1 MSLERSDELAAPA
14 AVGSTAAPGIPG
26 GAPGRRSGRPALWR
40 RLAADRFAAA
50 GAIVVALYVLVAL
63 FAPLITR
70 ALGVD
75 PYTYDLE
82 ALDPSG
88 APAGALGGVS
98 AEHWFGVEPL
108 TGRDLFAI
116 VVMGSRTSLLV
127 GLGAT
132 AVSVLVGSVL
142 GLAAGYFGGWVDW
155 VVARSIDVLIGLPA
169 LIFMIAVG
177 AVAPDW
183 FPRTLLLV
191 LVIGLFGWSTIARVV
206 RGQTL
211 ALRSSGF
218 VRASRALGASHGHV
232 VLRQILPNLAA
243 TIVVFTTIAVP
254 GAIGTEA
261 ALSFLGVGVPP
272 PTPSWGRSIGN
283 AVTWFSVDP
292 MYLVFPGVALFGIT
306 LAFNALGDGLRD
318 ALDPRTAALGPGG
331 RGWARRRQRR
341 AERDA
346 ARRAR
351 QAAHD
356 RKEVAA

>member
-1 MSLERSDELAAPA
+1 LSLERSDELTAPA
-14 AVGSTAAPGIPG
+14 AAAGPTAVPG

-40 RLAADRFAAA
+40 RLAGDRFAFA
-50 GAIVVALYVLVAL
+50 GAVVVALYVVLAL
-63 FAPLITR
+63 LAPLITR

-75 PYTYDLE
+75 PYTYDVD
-82 ALDPSG
+82 ALGPSG
-88 APAGALGGVS
+88 APAGALGGIS

-116 VVMGSRTSLLV
+116 VLMGSRTSLVV

-132 AVSVLVGSVL
+132 AVSVVVGTLL

-177 AVAPDW
+177 AVAPAW

-191 LVIGLFGWSTIARVV
+191 LVIGLFGWSSIARVV
-206 RGQTL
+206 RGQTM
-211 ALRSSGF
+211 ALRASGF
-218 VRASRALGASHGHV
+218 VRASRALGASHAHV
-232 VLRQILPNLAA
+232 LGRQVLPNLAA

-254 GAIGTEA
+254 GAIGSEA

-331 RGWARRRQRR
+331 HRR
-341 AERDA
+341 
-346 ARRAR
+346 ARRADRAAQKSR
-351 QAAHD
+351 QQP